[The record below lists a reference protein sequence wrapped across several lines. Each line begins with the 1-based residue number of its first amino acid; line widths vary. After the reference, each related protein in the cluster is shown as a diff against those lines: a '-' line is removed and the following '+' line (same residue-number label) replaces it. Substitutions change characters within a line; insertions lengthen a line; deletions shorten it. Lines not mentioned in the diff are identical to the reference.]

1 MGRHC
6 NKANTVEQF
15 KILQFLEKQFDLEA
29 FEVMLLSRNE
39 IAITDRVGESMV
51 FKYVNGK
58 VTWEE

>member
-1 MGRHC
+1 MSNHC
-6 NKANTVEQF
+6 NKARTVEQF